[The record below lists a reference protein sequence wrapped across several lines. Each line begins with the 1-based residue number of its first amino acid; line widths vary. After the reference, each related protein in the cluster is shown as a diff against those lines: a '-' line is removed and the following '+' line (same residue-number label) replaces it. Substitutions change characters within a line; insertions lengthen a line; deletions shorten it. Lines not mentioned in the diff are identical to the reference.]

1 MKEGAGV
8 EFIQNMDFAVLEF
21 IQEKLRCG
29 FLDTLMPIITHLGD
43 KGIIWILT
51 AVVLLFF
58 KEYRRCGAI
67 LLFGLLAGL
76 IVGNLIM
83 KNIFERSRPCWL
95 EPIANMLIAVPE
107 DYSFPSGHTMSSAI
121 AAAVLVLRDRRIGV
135 PAVIIALSIAFS
147 RLYLYV
153 HFPTDVLVGAAVGVL
168 IGIVAY
174 RFGDRLMTGKTSCAS
189 DKEEIQAKN
198 TEKS

>member
-1 MKEGAGV
+1 M
-8 EFIQNMDFAVLEF
+8 EFLQRVDFAVLEF

-29 FLDTLMPIITHLGD
+29 FLDVVMPFMTHLGD
-43 KGIIWILT
+43 KGIIWIVT

-58 KEYRRCGAI
+58 KKYRICAVK
-67 LLFGLLAGL
+67 LLLELLLGV
-76 IVGNLIM
+76 IIGNLIM

-95 EPIANMLIAVPE
+95 EPIEHMLVAVPK

-121 AAAVLVLRDRRIGV
+121 AATVLMLRDRRTGI
-135 PAVIIALSIAFS
+135 PAVIIALLIAFS

-153 HFPTDVLVGAAVGVL
+153 HFPTDVLVGAAVGVF
-168 IGIVAY
+168 IGIVIY
-174 RFGDRLMTGKTSCAS
+174 RFGDRLVMPKTS
-189 DKEEIQAKN
+189 DDVNEEEFRAKN